1 MSTKQFKKSKLQK
14 ALLCCLSFSS
24 ASLIAVSG
32 QAIAAEEVEKETIE
46 VIEVK
51 GIRGSLKA
59 SLNSKRFS
67 DSVIDSISAEDI
79 GDFPDKNIGDALQR
93 VPGIT
98 VSRTYGEVDGV
109 TIRGTQPEHSLLLLN
124 GQNVASV
131 GWFDL
136 ESFKRSFNFELVS
149 AEQVAGLDVYKS
161 VEAHNNEGAMGG
173 TVDLKTRKPLDLDAM
188 TVFASIESGYSGT
201 AEKWKPGYSGL
212 FSWKDDQS
220 KFGILLAHSSKEQA
234 QTRETLSTFGGAQVW
249 NFPSWGGVVQDTDG
263 NTPVSPLGFASIQFE
278 EERERQS
285 TQVTL
290 QYAAS
295 DNLEFTANYHRF
307 SLENPHTNTALFNFL
322 FHNGIVESDSKIM
335 SAQGVLVGGKVN
347 HNNPEDGRIPTFN
360 NTVVRT
366 PEMTSDVFNLT
377 MDYQEDDWSLKA
389 VVGKS
394 TAESRGMQSSTWWGD
409 HTNPSTTGFSYNI
422 QDVQEVVLDN
432 PEAVN
437 THSAMSLYQ
446 EFTYLRNVRDHEI
459 SYYQTDFSYNLE
471 RGMLTTLELGAKYQE
486 QEFSAWQ
493 ENQHDGVLSRGM
505 QAGLTMADFNGGHAT
520 GLHGQDGTANT
531 LSAFALINDKIL
543 DYGEQNKSAI
553 SIGDQFFIDEQITAA
568 YAKANFSTE
577 FLRGNIGVRIVDTE
591 VKSRGALA
599 TGESGKMD
607 YSNILPSIN
616 VVSDITDNLLFR
628 FAAGSTVSRPDYAQ
642 MRMSTTIAVHQK
654 TADIGSPDILP
665 YKSDQYDLG
674 LEWYFDESSLASAT
688 FFQKNISDY
697 IEKTVATES
706 ITGCSGCVVTR
717 YRNAGTANVS
727 GIELQ
732 YQQDFGNGFGIQA
745 NYTYTDSEMTK
756 ASGEKDDMY
765 GVSQNSY
772 NLAGYY
778 ENELYAV
785 RVAYN
790 ARDKFK
796 QLYNNVNGIA
806 DSFNQLDA
814 SVVWHAMEN
823 VDISFE
829 AVNILNET
837 RVIRIP
843 ESGYTHSTDE
853 FGARYFV
860 KASVKF

>member
-1 MSTKQFKKSKLQK
+1 MSANLLNLIKKNTAIMCAFSSI
-14 ALLCCLSFSS
+14 ALLG
-24 ASLIAVSG
+24 AAGNVM
-32 QAIAAEEVEKETIE
+32 AAENNLTEETIE
-46 VIEVK
+46 VIQVT

-109 TIRGTQPEHSLLLLN
+109 TIRGTAPEHSMVLLN

-188 TVFASIESGYSGT
+188 TMFASVESGYSGT
-201 AEKWKPGYSGL
+201 AEKWQPGYSGL
-212 FSWKDDQS
+212 FSWKDEQS
-220 KFGILLAHSSKEQA
+220 KFGILLAHSSKKQA
-234 QTRETLSTFGGAQVW
+234 NTRETLSTFGGAQVW
-249 NFPSWGGVVQDTDG
+249 NFPAWGGVVQDTDG

-290 QYAAS
+290 QYVANE
-295 DNLEFTANYHRF
+295 NLEFTANYHRF

-335 SAQGVLVGGKVN
+335 SPQGVLVGGKVN
-347 HNNPEDGRIPTFN
+347 YNNPEDARIPTFN

-366 PEMTSDVFNLT
+366 PEMNSDVFNFT
-377 MDYQEDDWSLKA
+377 MDYQADDWSLQT

-394 TAESRGMQSSTWWGD
+394 TAESRGMQSSTWWGNRA
-409 HTNPSTTGFSYNI
+409 NPSTTGFSYDI
-422 QDVQEVVLDN
+422 EDVHEVVLDDPQAISN
-432 PEAVN
+432 
-437 THSAMSLYQ
+437 HSQMSLYQ
-446 EFTYLRNVRDHEI
+446 EFTYLKNVRDHEI
-459 SYYQTDFSYNLE
+459 TYYQTDFSYNLD
-471 RGMLTTLELGAKYQE
+471 RGMFTTLELGAKYQE

-493 ENQHDGVLSRGM
+493 ENQHDGILAKGI

-520 GLHGQDGTANT
+520 DLHSQDGNANT
-531 LSAFALINDKIL
+531 ITSFALINDGIL
-543 DYGEQNKSAI
+543 AYGEKNKSAV

-568 YAKANFSTE
+568 YIKANFSTE
-577 FLRGNIGVRIVDTE
+577 FARGNVGVRLVDTE
-591 VKSRGALA
+591 VKSKGALA
-599 TGESGKMD
+599 TGEKGKMD
-607 YSNILPSIN
+607 YSNVLPSIN
-616 VVSDITDNLLFR
+616 IVSDISDDLLFR

-665 YKSDQYDLG
+665 YKSDQYDIG
-674 LEWYFDESSLASAT
+674 LEWYFNDSSLVSAT

-706 ITGCSGCVVTR
+706 IAGCDGCVVTR

-727 GIELQ
+727 GLELQ
-732 YQQDFGNGFGIQA
+732 YQQDFGNGFGVQV

-772 NLAGYY
+772 NVAGYY
-778 ENELYAV
+778 ENDLYAV
-785 RVAYN
+785 RLAYN

-796 QLYNNVNGIA
+796 QLYNNVNGVA
-806 DSFNQLDA
+806 DAFNQLDA
-814 SVVWHAMEN
+814 SVVWHALEN
-823 VDISFE
+823 LDVSLE
-829 AVNILNET
+829 AVNIMNET

-843 ESGYTHSTDE
+843 ESGYVHSIDE